1 MFELWLQSHITIP
14 FVDFEPVKTNE
25 RFLQSNINI
34 AFSFRSKNK
43 YFCFKDYITVSMY
56 LSNHQVKT
64 SVQSGVMVISDF
76 NTFQMQYSLFK
87 MHKYKCH
94 GITDL
99 LIYILAVQFSVIF

>member
-1 MFELWLQSHITIP
+1 ML
-14 FVDFEPVKTNE
+14 FVDFEPIKTNE

-34 AFSFRSKNK
+34 TFSFSSKNK